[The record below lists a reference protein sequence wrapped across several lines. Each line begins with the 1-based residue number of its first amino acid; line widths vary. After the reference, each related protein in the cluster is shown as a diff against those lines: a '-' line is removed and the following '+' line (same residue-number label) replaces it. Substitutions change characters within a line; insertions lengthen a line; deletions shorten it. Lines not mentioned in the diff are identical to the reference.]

1 MTYEKRESRKNYENL
16 QLDESHH
23 PHIIPCARA
32 FRPEQCMKPP
42 PHHRIVFSSKIQG
55 KGRKKCLY
63 LAKSTKKCIF
73 VAKYRQV

>member
-32 FRPEQCMKPP
+32 FRPAYLNETVKYVELEN
-42 PHHRIVFSSKIQG
+42 IFSRHG
-55 KGRKKCLY
+55 LD
-63 LAKSTKKCIF
+63 LKSCSSI
-73 VAKYRQV
+73 Y